1 MKYGDTIIHVE
12 KGEGKIGMIWQ
23 DDKRINHGKIVN
35 SLKEGLEILS
45 QMIKE
50 HKTLTYFSF
59 LYGDF
64 GMRLPAEEV
73 ENDPFL
79 SSLHS
84 EKGITL
90 IREHKE

>member
-1 MKYGDTIIHVE
+1 MKYGDTIIYVK

-23 DDKRINHGKIVN
+23 DEKRIQHGKVVN

-45 QMIKE
+45 HMIKE

-64 GMRLPAEEV
+64 CMRLPTEQV
-73 ENDPFL
+73 ENDPVL
-79 SSLHS
+79 SSLPS
-84 EKGITL
+84 EKGFTL
-90 IREHKE
+90 IRNHKE